1 MDNKE
6 NILLAKIK
14 TCLENMNDIET
25 MILNNPN
32 DQSNIDYTLS
42 DYLHIIQTKNENL
55 SISSKLKLIDDIE
68 KARLQREQYNSIYLI
83 GKYYNENKQNL
94 LYFKGRERFQDG
106 LTKLLQT
113 LHQPYN
119 YRVISNDY
127 IDSLSSNDDNECE
140 HKKGKL
146 DKDTMKSL
154 LNEGKKLKEIAEMYN
169 LTQSWVSVLKK
180 RYGLSKKKKGE

>member
-106 LTKLLQT
+106 LAKLLQT

-127 IDSLSSNDDNECE
+127 IDSLSSNDDTEYE

-146 DKDTMKSL
+146 DKDTMESL
-154 LNEGKKLKEIAEMYN
+154 LKEGKKLKEIAEMYN

>member
-14 TCLENMNDIET
+14 NCLENMNDIET

-127 IDSLSSNDDNECE
+127 IDSLSSNDDTKCE

-146 DKDTMKSL
+146 DKDTMELL
-154 LNEGKKLKEIAEMYN
+154 LNEGKKIKEIAEMYN
-169 LTQSWVSVLKK
+169 LTQSWVSTLKK